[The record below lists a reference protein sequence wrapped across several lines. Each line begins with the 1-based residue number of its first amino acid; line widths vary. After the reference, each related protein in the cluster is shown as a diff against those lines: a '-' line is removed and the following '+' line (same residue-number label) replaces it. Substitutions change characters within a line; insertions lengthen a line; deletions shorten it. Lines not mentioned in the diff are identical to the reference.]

1 MKNAAWVITAGCV
14 FQSLGYVYGLPAG
27 VGQPGWS
34 PHEQFHLILGT
45 FWLAGLNLVL
55 VALAWGPLQRRER
68 WAFWLLLLGLLT
80 AHGGHFIA
88 SLMVPDGRHPEWW
101 YDLALGL
108 DGLIYAVGLGLA
120 WLAYRRQGS
129 PVHQTR
135 EGSSAAM
142 GNAALYI
149 VGGCL
154 IQIGGYAYALPE
166 HLGDPTWS
174 SHAQFHHIL
183 AWLWQVGLNIA
194 LMTLAWLP
202 MRRGERW
209 TLWPLL
215 AGLVFGQT
223 AHFIVSAL
231 YPAGRWAGWEWWF
244 DWALALQALIY
255 AAGLFMAREAMPHPG
270 ARAGFRHA

>member
-1 MKNAAWVITAGCV
+1 
-14 FQSLGYVYGLPAG
+14 
-27 VGQPGWS
+27 
-34 PHEQFHLILGT
+34 
-45 FWLAGLNLVL
+45 
-55 VALAWGPLQRRER
+55 
-68 WAFWLLLLGLLT
+68 
-80 AHGGHFIA
+80 
-88 SLMVPDGRHPEWW
+88 
-101 YDLALGL
+101 
-108 DGLIYAVGLGLA
+108 
-120 WLAYRRQGS
+120 
-129 PVHQTR
+129 
-135 EGSSAAM
+135 
-142 GNAALYI
+142 
-149 VGGCL
+149 
-154 IQIGGYAYALPE
+154 LPE

-231 YPAGRWAGWEWWF
+231 YPTGRWAGWEWWF